1 MVINNKHH
9 KSCVVNVDIRAFVT
23 AHNGDVLSGQVIDVE
38 QALYYDAVFVAQ
50 LDNVN
55 ANVDRSDLTFH

>member
-1 MVINNKHH
+1 M
-9 KSCVVNVDIRAFVT
+9 DIRAFVT